1 MNQEVTNIASSAV
14 LVDLNI
20 AIWTARKNDKRV
32 SEEIDQAKGT
42 KARAGNFHKKLFAGN
57 STLEELQKFVTQVR
71 TYHYNNTLPWSDSGT
86 RLLVMGRFME
96 YNTKMREFDEQFHT
110 LKDKFL
116 ENYNAMVSAAAF
128 TLGEL
133 FDREDYPNPDVV
145 AHKFYYKYDFMPV
158 PQSGDFRVDI
168 GNEGMQELIGKYE
181 SQFDLR
187 VKTAMQDAWGRL
199 HDCVSRM
206 SERLD
211 FGEGDKKIF
220 RDSLVENALELVDML
235 KCMNITNDPDLEK
248 SRKQLEQAL
257 FGVSAQEL
265 RESADIRKD
274 VKTQVDDILK
284 RMSF

>member
-211 FGEGDKKIF
+211 FGDGDKKIF

-235 KCMNITNDPDLEK
+235 KCMNITNDPELEK

>member
-158 PQSGDFRVDI
+158 PQSEI
-168 GNEGMQELIGKYE
+168 G
-181 SQFDLR
+181 R
-187 VKTAMQDAWGRL
+187 AHV
-199 HDCVSRM
+199 
-206 SERLD
+206 
-211 FGEGDKKIF
+211 
-220 RDSLVENALELVDML
+220 
-235 KCMNITNDPDLEK
+235 
-248 SRKQLEQAL
+248 
-257 FGVSAQEL
+257 
-265 RESADIRKD
+265 
-274 VKTQVDDILK
+274 
-284 RMSF
+284 

>member
-158 PQSGDFRVDI
+158 PQSGDFRIDI

-211 FGEGDKKIF
+211 FGDGDKKIF

-235 KCMNITNDPDLEK
+235 RCMNITNDPELEK